1 MRIKVFIDGGARGNP
16 GIAGAGI
23 VVTSE
28 DGGVIYQ
35 ESRYLGVKTNNEA
48 EYEALILALE
58 WVKKNKR
65 EIGASEI
72 EINSDSELLVR
83 QMRGLYRVKAKN
95 LKSLWALARNRVE
108 EMEVPVSFVSI
119 KRELNVLADEL
130 ANRAM
135 DAGK

>member
-1 MRIKVFIDGGARGNP
+1 MRIKVFTDGGARRNP

-35 ESRYLGVKTNNEA
+35 ESRYLGIKTNNEA

-58 WVKKNKR
+58 WVKKNKK

-83 QMRGLYRVKAKN
+83 QMRSLYRVKAKN

-119 KRELNVLADEL
+119 RRELNVLADEL

>member
-1 MRIKVFIDGGARGNP
+1 MG
-16 GIAGAGI
+16 
-23 VVTSE
+23 E
-28 DGGVIYQ
+28 
-35 ESRYLGVKTNNEA
+35 
-48 EYEALILALE
+48 
-58 WVKKNKR
+58 KNKK

-83 QMRGLYRVKAKN
+83 QMRSLYRVKAKN

-119 KRELNVLADEL
+119 RRELNVLADEL